1 MKKLIQ
7 ILVLVQLLIQV
18 AKSKNL
24 KQNDYESDYYNSEN
38 LDEYLKTGDQITKY
52 PVVLIPGDGG
62 NQLYSKLNK
71 TTGPHYFCQLKS
83 NDYFLLWLNLEEIT
97 PYVIDCFVDNI
108 KLNYDN
114 KTKTTYDTPGVHVLP
129 KYFGDPAPVEYLDTS
144 KLSATI
150 YFGAIVDSLVKKY
163 GYIRGNLDKFKTK
176 HSYFSTY

>member
-38 LDEYLKTGDQITKY
+38 LDEYLKSGDQITKY

-83 NDYFLLWLNLEEIT
+83 NDYFLLWLNL
-97 PYVIDCFVDNI
+97 
-108 KLNYDN
+108 K
-114 KTKTTYDTPGVHVLP
+114 VLGCR
-129 KYFGDPAPVEYLDTS
+129 F
-144 KLSATI
+144 
-150 YFGAIVDSLVKKY
+150 
-163 GYIRGNLDKFKTK
+163 
-176 HSYFSTY
+176 